1 MKRLHILFLFLTI
14 TIILTAQPICQVKHF
29 SVSDG
34 LAQGVVMSILQDQ
47 KGLVWFSTWNGLN
60 KFDGYTF
67 KTYKT
72 SQESKYAFGS
82 NRMGTIS
89 ESKYGDI
96 WCPTYDGQAC
106 LFDVETEKFI
116 DVLQPIE
123 LATKQT
129 NDVTRIYS
137 LEKGI
142 AWILCKNGYAFR
154 VDEQRCK
161 KGEGI
166 TLYSTSNHNLKGDQ
180 ILSVYQDS
188 EEDEWILT
196 DKGVSIIGKKTLDT
210 DFPFQFITQIKETIY
225 LIAENDKL
233 ARYNFHTK
241 KLKFVDIPYPHHK
254 INNVTAIGKDMLA
267 LGTDNGLILYSIPKN
282 SFQQIDIRT
291 ATQTSNDVESVYQDH
306 LGDIWIFS
314 KDPGIVHLNLATHE
328 KEHLFTPKDE
338 IIKHGRKSR
347 KLIFEDNAKNL
358 WLLPTEGNFCYY
370 DRKERTLKPLLTD
383 INNPKSIFS
392 PLVRSYTLDN
402 QGNCWF
408 ATARGVE
415 KLCFFPQ
422 SYQFNLTDYE
432 AETRAFL
439 QDSNQRLWTAS
450 KSNYIQ
456 IFAPDGSLAG
466 YLSKQGNI
474 IKEKQSFYNGVY
486 SILEDKDG
494 NIWLGT
500 KDIGLFQLKKT
511 GVNHY
516 SIHHFEHQPNDPY
529 SLSSNSIYAIFQDSR
544 NNIWVGCYGGGL
556 NMLTQDK
563 DGKTSFI
570 HSNNELRNYPI
581 AYGMKVRNI
590 AEAPGGVILVGTTN
604 GLLTFSNNFER
615 LEEIKFY
622 RNIHRPGDKNSLSAN
637 DIMHIYTDKNKTT
650 YVISFTGGVNKVI
663 SPNLLSDHIQF
674 KNYDKNN
681 GLASDLALS
690 IIEDAQN
697 QLWVVSEIAL
707 SKFDP
712 AKETFENYELSS
724 IYQEF
729 NFSEALPIINARNQI
744 VLGTDKGFLEV
755 SPEKMRKS
763 SYVPPIVFTGLK
775 IQGHLTDHSIDN
787 LEELELEPSQ
797 RNVTF
802 QFAALDYVNPKGI
815 LYAYR
820 LQGLEEEW
828 NEADNNRSASYINL
842 PAGKYQLQIKST
854 NSDGVWVDNV
864 RTLSIHVLPTFWETY
879 WAWLLYFILF
889 TLFTASIVYVLFYI
903 YRLRHR
909 VDMEQQLANIK
920 LRFFTDISHELR
932 TPLTLISSPVTEVL
946 ENEPLSPSAREHL
959 TLVHQNTERM
969 LRLMNQILD
978 FRKIQNKKMKMQ
990 VQRLDIVPFVRKVMD
1005 NFEAVAEEHRIDFL
1019 FQTEK
1024 EHLYLWVDADKLEKI
1039 VFNLLSNAFKYTPN
1053 GKMITVFI
1061 REDENTVS
1069 IGVQDQGIG
1078 IAENKKKSLF
1088 VRFENLVDKNLFNQA
1103 STGIGLSLVKELVEM
1118 HKATISVDS
1127 HLGEGS
1133 CFKVDFL
1140 KGKEHYDKEAEF
1152 ILEDAVAPA
1161 RMGQVVDIANS
1172 SIQSET
1178 LVSDDSEKIEDVY
1191 GEEFAKE
1198 ENSKELMLLVEDNQE
1213 LREFLRSIFSPMY
1226 RVVEAA
1232 DGKEGA
1238 SKALKYLP
1246 DIIISDV
1253 MMPEKDGIEMTRE
1266 LRADMTTSHIPI
1278 ILLTAKTTIES
1289 KLEGLEYGADD
1300 YITKPFSA
1308 TYLQARVENLLMQR
1322 KKLQS
1327 FYRDSL
1333 MHINIST
1340 GQEEVPVATDMPS
1353 AEEDASETVPATLEM
1368 SPNDRKFMDKLVEL
1382 MEQNMDNGELV
1393 VDDLVRELA
1402 VSRSVFFKKLKTL
1415 TGLAPIEFIKEMR
1428 IKRAT
1433 QLIET
1438 GEFNM
1443 TQISYMVGI
1452 NDPRYFSKCF
1462 KAQVGMTPTEYRDRV
1477 GR

>member
-1 MKRLHILFLFLTI
+1 MKRLHTLFLLLTI
-14 TIILTAQPICQVKHF
+14 AIDIAAQPICQVKHF

-34 LAQGVVMSILQDQ
+34 LAQGNVMSILQDQ

-123 LATKQT
+123 LSTKQT
-129 NDVTRIYS
+129 NNVTRIYS

-142 AWILCKNGYAFR
+142 AWILCESGYAFR
-154 VDEQRCK
+154 VDEQLCK

-166 TLYSTSNHNLKGDQ
+166 TLYSASNHNLKGNQ
-180 ILSVYQDS
+180 IFNIYQDS

-233 ARYNFHTK
+233 ARYDFHTK

-254 INNVTAIGKDMLA
+254 INNVTTIGKDMLA
-267 LGTDNGLILYSIPKN
+267 LGTDNGVILYSIPKN

-314 KDPGIVHLNLATHE
+314 KDPGIVHLNLVTNE

-439 QDSNQRLWTAS
+439 QDSNKRLWTAS

-456 IFAPDGSLAG
+456 IFAPDGNLVG

-500 KDIGLFQLKKT
+500 KEIGLFQLKKT
-511 GVNHY
+511 GANHY
-516 SIHHFEHQPNDPY
+516 SIHHFEHQTNDPY

-544 NNIWVGCYGGGL
+544 NNIWIGCYGGGL
-556 NMLTQDK
+556 NLLAQAK
-563 DGKTSFI
+563 DGKVSFI

-622 RNIHRPGDKNSLSAN
+622 RNIRRPGDKNSLSAN

-650 YVISFTGGVNKVI
+650 YIISFTGGVNKVI
-663 SPNLLSDHIQF
+663 SPNLLNENIQF
-674 KNYDKNN
+674 RNYDKNN

-690 IIEDAQN
+690 MIEDTQN

-744 VLGTDKGFLEV
+744 ILGTDKGFLEV

-820 LQGLEEEW
+820 LQGLEKEW

-879 WAWLLYFILF
+879 WAWLFYFILF
-889 TLFTASIVYVLFYI
+889 ILFTASIVYVLFYI

-978 FRKIQNKKMKMQ
+978 FRKIQNQKMKLLIEETDLIPLLQ
-990 VQRLDIVPFVRKVMD
+990 KVMSS
-1005 NFEAVAEEHRIDFL
+1005 FKLIAEEKNINYQL
-1019 FQTEK
+1019 TSTIQSV
-1024 EHLYLWVDADKLEKI
+1024 YSWVDRDKFEKI
-1039 VFNLLSNAFKYTPN
+1039 FFNLLSNAFKYTPTD
-1053 GKMITVFI
+1053 KSITVNI
-1061 REDENTVS
+1061 TTKEKTVEIEVADE
-1069 IGVQDQGIG
+1069 GIG
-1078 IAENKKKSLF
+1078 IAVEKQHSLF
-1088 VRFENLVDKNLFNQA
+1088 QRFESLVKQNILQP
-1103 STGIGLSLVKELVEM
+1103 SSGIGLSLVKEMVEM
-1118 HKATISVDS
+1118 HHGTITVNSQP
-1127 HLGEGS
+1127 GIGS
-1133 CFKVDFL
+1133 RFTVSLPLQREIFEEDVQV
-1140 KGKEHYDKEAEF
+1140 EF
-1152 ILEDAVAPA
+1152 ILNDSQSSAPHPVDSMKAPEEVEEKEDLET
-1161 RMGQVVDIANS
+1161 NS
-1172 SIQSET
+1172 DGFSI
-1178 LVSDDSEKIEDVY
+1178 LV
-1191 GEEFAKE
+1191 
-1198 ENSKELMLLVEDNQE
+1198 VEDNEE
-1213 LREFLRSIFSPMY
+1213 LKAFLKSILSENY
-1226 RVVEAA
+1226 TVITASNGE
-1232 DGKEGA
+1232 EGLQHA
-1238 SKALKYLP
+1238 VDDLP
-1246 DIIISDV
+1246 DLIISDV
-1253 MMPEKDGIEMTRE
+1253 MMPVMDGLEMIRQIKE
-1266 LRADMTTSHIPI
+1266 NNNICHIPI
-1278 ILLTAKTTIES
+1278 IVLSAKASLDDRIA
-1289 KLEGLEYGADD
+1289 GLEQGIDD

-1308 TYLQARVENLLMQR
+1308 TYLKTRVASLLRQR
-1322 KKLQS
+1322 KALQELYMNRLMEGKNTS
-1327 FYRDSL
+1327 SPDPLTPSQPQITPYDEQFMKKVMAYMEEQMDNAELTIDEFAEQLMLSRTIFYR
-1333 MHINIST
+1333 
-1340 GQEEVPVATDMPS
+1340 
-1353 AEEDASETVPATLEM
+1353 
-1368 SPNDRKFMDKLVEL
+1368 
-1382 MEQNMDNGELV
+1382 
-1393 VDDLVRELA
+1393 
-1402 VSRSVFFKKLKTL
+1402 KLKSIVGL
-1415 TGLAPIEFIKEMR
+1415 TPVDFIREIR
-1428 IKRAT
+1428 IKRAV
-1433 QLIET
+1433 QL
-1438 GEFNM
+1438 
-1443 TQISYMVGI
+1443 
-1452 NDPRYFSKCF
+1452 D
-1462 KAQVGMTPTEYRDRV
+1462 
-1477 GR
+1477 

>member
-1 MKRLHILFLFLTI
+1 MKRLHTLFLFLTI
-14 TIILTAQPICQVKHF
+14 AIILTAQPICQVKHF

-72 SQESKYAFGS
+72 SQDSKYTFGS

-106 LFDVETEKFI
+106 LFDVESEKFI

-123 LATKQT
+123 LSTKQT
-129 NDVTRIYS
+129 NYVTRIYP
-137 LEKGI
+137 LKKGI
-142 AWILCKNGYAFR
+142 AWILCENGYAFR
-154 VDEQRCK
+154 VDEQLCK

-166 TLYSTSNHNLKGDQ
+166 TLYATSNHNLKGDQ
-180 ILSVYQDS
+180 IFNVYQDS

-196 DKGVSIIGKKTLDT
+196 DKGVSIIGKKTLGT

-233 ARYNFHTK
+233 AKYDFHAK
-241 KLKFVDIPYPHHK
+241 KLKFVDIPYPHDK
-254 INNVTAIGKDMLA
+254 INNVTTIGKDILA

-291 ATQTSNDVESVYQDH
+291 ATQTSNFVESVYQDCQ
-306 LGDIWIFS
+306 GEIWIFS
-314 KDPGIVHLNLATHE
+314 KDPGIVHLNLATNE

-347 KLIFEDNAKNL
+347 KLIFEDNANNL

-370 DRKERTLKPLLTD
+370 DRKEKTLKPLLTD

-439 QDSNQRLWTAS
+439 QDSHKRLWTAS

-456 IFAPDGSLAG
+456 IFAPDGSLVG
-466 YLSKQGNI
+466 YLSKQGKI
-474 IKEKQSFYNGVY
+474 TKEKQAFFNGVY

-511 GVNHY
+511 GINQKTGENHY

-556 NMLTQDK
+556 NLLTQTK
-563 DGKTSFI
+563 DGKASFI

-622 RNIHRPGDKNSLSAN
+622 RNIRRPGDKSSLSAN

-650 YVISFTGGVNKVI
+650 YVISFTGGVNKVL
-663 SPNLLSDHIQF
+663 STNLLSENIQF

-690 IIEDAQN
+690 MIEDTYN

-707 SKFDP
+707 SKFNP
-712 AKETFENYELSS
+712 VKETFENYELSS

-763 SYVPPIVFTGLK
+763 GYVPSIVFTGLK
-775 IQGHLTDHSIDN
+775 IQGHSTDHSIDN
-787 LEELELEPSQ
+787 LEEIELKPSQ

-820 LQGLEEEW
+820 LQGLEDEW

-854 NSDGVWVDNV
+854 NSDGVWVNNV

-889 TLFTASIVYVLFYI
+889 ILFTASIVYVLFYI

-978 FRKIQNKKMKMQ
+978 FRKIQNQKMKLLIEETDLIPLLQ
-990 VQRLDIVPFVRKVMD
+990 KVMSS
-1005 NFEAVAEEHRIDFL
+1005 FKLIAEEKNINYQL
-1019 FQTEK
+1019 TSTIQSV
-1024 EHLYLWVDADKLEKI
+1024 YSWVDRDKFEKI
-1039 VFNLLSNAFKYTPN
+1039 FFNLLSNAFKYTPAD
-1053 GKMITVFI
+1053 KSITVNI
-1061 REDENTVS
+1061 TTKEKTVEIEIADE
-1069 IGVQDQGIG
+1069 GIG
-1078 IAENKKKSLF
+1078 IAVEKQHSLF
-1088 VRFENLVDKNLFNQA
+1088 QRFESLVKQNILQP
-1103 STGIGLSLVKELVEM
+1103 SSGIGLSLVKEMVEM
-1118 HKATISVDS
+1118 HHGTITVNSQPGV
-1127 HLGEGS
+1127 GS
-1133 CFKVDFL
+1133 RFTVSLPLQREIFEEDVQV
-1140 KGKEHYDKEAEF
+1140 EF
-1152 ILEDAVAPA
+1152 ILNDSQSSAPHP
-1161 RMGQVVDIANS
+1161 VDSMKAPEEMEEKEAFENNS
-1172 SIQSET
+1172 DGFSI
-1178 LVSDDSEKIEDVY
+1178 LV
-1191 GEEFAKE
+1191 
-1198 ENSKELMLLVEDNQE
+1198 VEDNEE
-1213 LREFLRSIFSPMY
+1213 LKAFLKSILSENY
-1226 RVVEAA
+1226 TVITASNGE
-1232 DGKEGA
+1232 EGLQHA
-1238 SKALKYLP
+1238 VDDLP
-1246 DIIISDV
+1246 DLIISDV
-1253 MMPEKDGIEMTRE
+1253 MMPVMDGLEMIRQIKE
-1266 LRADMTTSHIPI
+1266 NNNICHIPI
-1278 ILLTAKTTIES
+1278 IVLSAKASLDDRIA
-1289 KLEGLEYGADD
+1289 GLEQGIDD

-1308 TYLQARVENLLMQR
+1308 TYLKTRVASLLRQR
-1322 KKLQS
+1322 KALQELYMNRLMEGKNAS
-1327 FYRDSL
+1327 SPDPLTPSQPQITPYDEQFMEKVMAYMEEQMDNAELTIDEFAEQLMLSRTIFYR
-1333 MHINIST
+1333 
-1340 GQEEVPVATDMPS
+1340 
-1353 AEEDASETVPATLEM
+1353 
-1368 SPNDRKFMDKLVEL
+1368 
-1382 MEQNMDNGELV
+1382 
-1393 VDDLVRELA
+1393 
-1402 VSRSVFFKKLKTL
+1402 KLKSIIGL
-1415 TGLAPIEFIKEMR
+1415 TPVDFIREIR
-1428 IKRAT
+1428 IKRAV
-1433 QLIET
+1433 QLIDSGEYNFSQIAYMT
-1438 GEFNM
+1438 GF
-1443 TQISYMVGI
+1443 
-1452 NDPRYFSKCF
+1452 NDPKYFSKCF
-1462 KAQVGMTPTEYRDRV
+1462 KKVIGITPSEYKERKK
-1477 GR
+1477 

>member
-1 MKRLHILFLFLTI
+1 MKRLHTLFLLLTI
-14 TIILTAQPICQVKHF
+14 AIDIAAQPICQVKHF

-34 LAQGVVMSILQDQ
+34 LAQGNVMSILQDQ

-123 LATKQT
+123 LSTKQT
-129 NDVTRIYS
+129 NNVTRIYS

-142 AWILCKNGYAFR
+142 AWILCESGYAFR
-154 VDEQRCK
+154 VDEQLCK

-166 TLYSTSNHNLKGDQ
+166 TLYSASNHNLKGYQ
-180 ILSVYQDS
+180 IFNIYQDS

-233 ARYNFHTK
+233 ARYDFHTK

-254 INNVTAIGKDMLA
+254 INNVTTIGKDMLA
-267 LGTDNGLILYSIPKN
+267 LGTDNGVILYSIPKN

-314 KDPGIVHLNLATHE
+314 KDPGIVHLNLVTNE

-422 SYQFNLTDYE
+422 SYQFNLTDNE

-439 QDSNQRLWTAS
+439 QDSNKRLWTAS

-456 IFAPDGSLAG
+456 IFAPDGNLVG

-500 KDIGLFQLKKT
+500 KEIGLFQLKKT
-511 GVNHY
+511 GANHY
-516 SIHHFEHQPNDPY
+516 SIHHFEHQTNDPY

-544 NNIWVGCYGGGL
+544 NNIWIGCYGGGL
-556 NMLTQDK
+556 NLLAQAK
-563 DGKTSFI
+563 DGKVSFI

-622 RNIHRPGDKNSLSAN
+622 RNIRRPGDKNSLSAN
-637 DIMHIYTDKNKTT
+637 DIMHIYTDKNKIT
-650 YVISFTGGVNKVI
+650 YIISFTGGVNKVI
-663 SPNLLSDHIQF
+663 SPNLLNENIQF
-674 KNYDKNN
+674 RNYDKNN

-690 IIEDAQN
+690 MIEDTQN

-744 VLGTDKGFLEV
+744 ILGTDKGFLEV

-889 TLFTASIVYVLFYI
+889 ILFTASIVYVLFYI

-978 FRKIQNKKMKMQ
+978 FRKIQNQKMKLLIEETDLIPLLQ
-990 VQRLDIVPFVRKVMD
+990 KVMSS
-1005 NFEAVAEEHRIDFL
+1005 FKLIAEEKNINYQL
-1019 FQTEK
+1019 TSTIQSV
-1024 EHLYLWVDADKLEKI
+1024 YSWVDRDKFEKI
-1039 VFNLLSNAFKYTPN
+1039 FFNLLSNAFKYTPAD
-1053 GKMITVFI
+1053 KSITVNI
-1061 REDENTVS
+1061 TTKKKTVEIEVADE
-1069 IGVQDQGIG
+1069 GIG
-1078 IAENKKKSLF
+1078 IAVEKQHSLF
-1088 VRFENLVDKNLFNQA
+1088 QRFESLVKQNILQP
-1103 STGIGLSLVKELVEM
+1103 SSGIGLSLVKEMVEM
-1118 HKATISVDS
+1118 HHGTITVNSQP
-1127 HLGEGS
+1127 GIGS
-1133 CFKVDFL
+1133 RFTVSLPLQREIFEEDVQV
-1140 KGKEHYDKEAEF
+1140 EF
-1152 ILEDAVAPA
+1152 ILNDSQSSAPHPVDSMKAPEEVEEKEDLET
-1161 RMGQVVDIANS
+1161 NS
-1172 SIQSET
+1172 DGFSI
-1178 LVSDDSEKIEDVY
+1178 LV
-1191 GEEFAKE
+1191 
-1198 ENSKELMLLVEDNQE
+1198 VEDNEE
-1213 LREFLRSIFSPMY
+1213 LKAFLKSILSENY
-1226 RVVEAA
+1226 TVITASNGE
-1232 DGKEGA
+1232 EGLQHA
-1238 SKALKYLP
+1238 VDDLP
-1246 DIIISDV
+1246 DLIISDV
-1253 MMPEKDGIEMTRE
+1253 MMPVMDGLEMIRQIKE
-1266 LRADMTTSHIPI
+1266 NNNICHIPI
-1278 ILLTAKTTIES
+1278 IVLSAKASLDDRIA
-1289 KLEGLEYGADD
+1289 GLEQGIDD

-1308 TYLQARVENLLMQR
+1308 TYLKTRVASLLRQR
-1322 KKLQS
+1322 KALQELYMNRLMEGKNTS
-1327 FYRDSL
+1327 SPDPLTPSQPQITPYDEQFMKKVMAYMEEQMDNAELTIDEFAEQLMLSRTIFYR
-1333 MHINIST
+1333 
-1340 GQEEVPVATDMPS
+1340 
-1353 AEEDASETVPATLEM
+1353 
-1368 SPNDRKFMDKLVEL
+1368 
-1382 MEQNMDNGELV
+1382 
-1393 VDDLVRELA
+1393 
-1402 VSRSVFFKKLKTL
+1402 KLKSIVGL
-1415 TGLAPIEFIKEMR
+1415 TPVDFIREIR
-1428 IKRAT
+1428 IKRAV
-1433 QLIET
+1433 QLIDSDEYNFSQVAYMT
-1438 GEFNM
+1438 GF
-1443 TQISYMVGI
+1443 
-1452 NDPRYFSKCF
+1452 NDPKYFSKCF
-1462 KAQVGMTPTEYRDRV
+1462 KKVIGITPSEYKERKKLTL
-1477 GR
+1477 

>member
-1 MKRLHILFLFLTI
+1 MKRLHTLFLLLTI
-14 TIILTAQPICQVKHF
+14 AIDIAAQPICQVKHF

-34 LAQGVVMSILQDQ
+34 LAQGNVMSILQDQ

-123 LATKQT
+123 LSTKQT
-129 NDVTRIYS
+129 NNVTRIYS

-142 AWILCKNGYAFR
+142 AWILCESGYAFR
-154 VDEQRCK
+154 VDEQLCK

-166 TLYSTSNHNLKGDQ
+166 TLYSASNHNLKGYQ
-180 ILSVYQDS
+180 IFNIYQDS

-233 ARYNFHTK
+233 ARYDFHTK

-254 INNVTAIGKDMLA
+254 INNVTTIGKDMLA
-267 LGTDNGLILYSIPKN
+267 LGTDNGVILYSIPKN

-314 KDPGIVHLNLATHE
+314 KDPGIVHLNLVTNE

-439 QDSNQRLWTAS
+439 QDSNKRLWTAS

-456 IFAPDGSLAG
+456 IFAPDGNLVG

-500 KDIGLFQLKKT
+500 KEIGLFLLKKT
-511 GVNHY
+511 GANHY
-516 SIHHFEHQPNDPY
+516 SIHHFEHQTNDPY

-544 NNIWVGCYGGGL
+544 NNIWIGCYGGGL
-556 NMLTQDK
+556 NLLAQAK
-563 DGKTSFI
+563 DGKVSFI

-622 RNIHRPGDKNSLSAN
+622 RNIRRPGDKNSLSAN

-650 YVISFTGGVNKVI
+650 YVVSFTGGVNKVI
-663 SPNLLSDHIQF
+663 SPNLLNENIQF

-690 IIEDAQN
+690 MIEDTQN

-744 VLGTDKGFLEV
+744 ILGTDKGFLEV

-842 PAGKYQLQIKST
+842 PAGKYQLQVKST

-864 RTLSIHVLPTFWETY
+864 QTLSIHVLPTFWETY
-879 WAWLLYFILF
+879 WAWLFYFILF
-889 TLFTASIVYVLFYI
+889 ILFTASIVYVLFYI

-978 FRKIQNKKMKMQ
+978 FRKIQNQKMKLLIEETDLIPLLQ
-990 VQRLDIVPFVRKVMD
+990 KVMSS
-1005 NFEAVAEEHRIDFL
+1005 FKLIAEEKNINYQL
-1019 FQTEK
+1019 TSTIQSV
-1024 EHLYLWVDADKLEKI
+1024 YSWVDRDKFEKI
-1039 VFNLLSNAFKYTPN
+1039 FFNLLSNAFKYTPAD
-1053 GKMITVFI
+1053 KSITVNI
-1061 REDENTVS
+1061 TTKEKTVEIEVADE
-1069 IGVQDQGIG
+1069 GIG
-1078 IAENKKKSLF
+1078 IAVEKQHSLF
-1088 VRFENLVDKNLFNQA
+1088 QRFESLVKQNILQP
-1103 STGIGLSLVKELVEM
+1103 SSGIGLSLVKEMVEM
-1118 HKATISVDS
+1118 HHGTITVNSQP
-1127 HLGEGS
+1127 GIGS
-1133 CFKVDFL
+1133 RFTVSLPLQREIFEEDVQV
-1140 KGKEHYDKEAEF
+1140 EF
-1152 ILEDAVAPA
+1152 ILNDSQSSAPHPVDSMKAPEEVEEKEDLET
-1161 RMGQVVDIANS
+1161 NS
-1172 SIQSET
+1172 DGFSI
-1178 LVSDDSEKIEDVY
+1178 LV
-1191 GEEFAKE
+1191 
-1198 ENSKELMLLVEDNQE
+1198 VEDNEE
-1213 LREFLRSIFSPMY
+1213 LKAFLKSILSENY
-1226 RVVEAA
+1226 TVITASNGE
-1232 DGKEGA
+1232 EGLQHA
-1238 SKALKYLP
+1238 VDDLP
-1246 DIIISDV
+1246 DLIISDV
-1253 MMPEKDGIEMTRE
+1253 MMPVMDGLEMIRQIKE
-1266 LRADMTTSHIPI
+1266 NNNICHIPI
-1278 ILLTAKTTIES
+1278 IVLSAKASLDDRIA
-1289 KLEGLEYGADD
+1289 GLEQGIDD

-1308 TYLQARVENLLMQR
+1308 TYLKTRVASLLRQR
-1322 KKLQS
+1322 KALQEL
-1327 FYRDSL
+1327 YMNR
-1333 MHINIST
+1333 
-1340 GQEEVPVATDMPS
+1340 
-1353 AEEDASETVPATLEM
+1353 
-1368 SPNDRKFMDKLVEL
+1368 L
-1382 MEQNMDNGELV
+1382 MEGKNTSSPDPLTPSQPQITPYDEQFMKKVMAYMEEQMDNP
-1393 VDDLVRELA
+1393 DLTIEQFAEKLLL
-1402 VSRSVFFKKLKTL
+1402 SRTIFYQKLKSIV
-1415 TGLAPIEFIKEMR
+1415 GLSPVNFICQIR
-1428 IKRAT
+1428 IKRAA
-1433 QLIET
+1433 QLFDSGEYNISQIAYMT
-1438 GEFNM
+1438 GF
-1443 TQISYMVGI
+1443 
-1452 NDPRYFSKCF
+1452 NDPKYFSRCF
-1462 KAQVGMTPTEYRDRV
+1462 KKIVGVTPSEYKEKKQP
-1477 GR
+1477 

>member
-1 MKRLHILFLFLTI
+1 MKRLHTLFLLLTI
-14 TIILTAQPICQVKHF
+14 AIDIAAQPICQVKHF

-34 LAQGVVMSILQDQ
+34 LAQGNVMSILQDQ

-123 LATKQT
+123 LSTKQT
-129 NDVTRIYS
+129 NNVTRIYS

-142 AWILCKNGYAFR
+142 AWILCESGYAFR
-154 VDEQRCK
+154 VDEQLCK

-166 TLYSTSNHNLKGDQ
+166 TLYSTSNHNLKGNQ
-180 ILSVYQDS
+180 IFNIYQDS
-188 EEDEWILT
+188 EKDEWILT

-233 ARYNFHTK
+233 ARYDFHTK

-254 INNVTAIGKDMLA
+254 INNVTTIGKDMLA
-267 LGTDNGLILYSIPKN
+267 LGTDNGVILYSIPKN

-314 KDPGIVHLNLATHE
+314 KDPGIVHLNLVTNE

-422 SYQFNLTDYE
+422 SYQFNQTDYE

-439 QDSNQRLWTAS
+439 QDSNKRLWTAS

-456 IFAPDGSLAG
+456 IFAPDGSLVG

-474 IKEKQSFYNGVY
+474 IKEKQAFFNGVY

-500 KDIGLFQLKKT
+500 RDIGLFQLKKT
-511 GVNHY
+511 GANHY
-516 SIHHFEHQPNDPY
+516 SIHHFEHQTNDPY

-544 NNIWVGCYGGGL
+544 NNIWIGCYGGGL
-556 NMLTQDK
+556 NLLAQAK
-563 DGKTSFI
+563 DGKVSFI

-622 RNIHRPGDKNSLSAN
+622 RNIRRPGDKNSLSAN
-637 DIMHIYTDKNKTT
+637 DIMHIYTDKNKIT
-650 YVISFTGGVNKVI
+650 YIISFTGGVNKVI
-663 SPNLLSDHIQF
+663 SPNLLNENIQF
-674 KNYDKNN
+674 RNYDKNN

-690 IIEDAQN
+690 MIEDTQN

-744 VLGTDKGFLEV
+744 ILGTDKGFLEV

-889 TLFTASIVYVLFYI
+889 ILFTASIVYVLFYI

-978 FRKIQNKKMKMQ
+978 FRKIQNQKMKLLIEETDLIPLLQ
-990 VQRLDIVPFVRKVMD
+990 KVMSS
-1005 NFEAVAEEHRIDFL
+1005 FKLIAEEKNINYQL
-1019 FQTEK
+1019 TSTIQSV
-1024 EHLYLWVDADKLEKI
+1024 YSWVDRDKFEKI
-1039 VFNLLSNAFKYTPN
+1039 FFNLLSNAFKYTPAD
-1053 GKMITVFI
+1053 KSITVNI
-1061 REDENTVS
+1061 TTKEKTVEIEVADE
-1069 IGVQDQGIG
+1069 GIG
-1078 IAENKKKSLF
+1078 IAVEKQHSLF
-1088 VRFENLVDKNLFNQA
+1088 QRFESLVKQNILQP
-1103 STGIGLSLVKELVEM
+1103 SSGIGLSLVKEMVEM
-1118 HKATISVDS
+1118 HHGTITVNSQPGV
-1127 HLGEGS
+1127 GS
-1133 CFKVDFL
+1133 RFTVSLPLQREIFEEDVQV
-1140 KGKEHYDKEAEF
+1140 EF
-1152 ILEDAVAPA
+1152 ILNDSQSSAPHPVDSMKAPEEVEEKEDLEN
-1161 RMGQVVDIANS
+1161 NS
-1172 SIQSET
+1172 DGFSI
-1178 LVSDDSEKIEDVY
+1178 LV
-1191 GEEFAKE
+1191 
-1198 ENSKELMLLVEDNQE
+1198 VEDNEE
-1213 LREFLRSIFSPMY
+1213 LKAFLKSILSENY
-1226 RVVEAA
+1226 TVITASNGE
-1232 DGKEGA
+1232 EGLQHA
-1238 SKALKYLP
+1238 VDDLP
-1246 DIIISDV
+1246 DLIISDV
-1253 MMPEKDGIEMTRE
+1253 MMPVMDGLEMIRQIKE
-1266 LRADMTTSHIPI
+1266 NNNICHIPI
-1278 ILLTAKTTIES
+1278 IVLSAKASLDDRIA
-1289 KLEGLEYGADD
+1289 GLEQGIDD

-1308 TYLQARVENLLMQR
+1308 TYLKTRVASLLRQR
-1322 KKLQS
+1322 KALQELYMNRLMEGKNTS
-1327 FYRDSL
+1327 SPDPLTPSQPQITPYDEQFMEKVMAYMEEQMDNAELTIDEFAEQLMLSRTIFYR
-1333 MHINIST
+1333 
-1340 GQEEVPVATDMPS
+1340 
-1353 AEEDASETVPATLEM
+1353 
-1368 SPNDRKFMDKLVEL
+1368 
-1382 MEQNMDNGELV
+1382 
-1393 VDDLVRELA
+1393 
-1402 VSRSVFFKKLKTL
+1402 KLKSIVGL
-1415 TGLAPIEFIKEMR
+1415 TPVDFIREIR
-1428 IKRAT
+1428 IKRAV
-1433 QLIET
+1433 QLIDSDEYNFSQVAYMT
-1438 GEFNM
+1438 GF
-1443 TQISYMVGI
+1443 
-1452 NDPRYFSKCF
+1452 NDPKYFSKCF
-1462 KAQVGMTPTEYRDRV
+1462 KKVIGITPSEYKERKKITL
-1477 GR
+1477 

>member
-1 MKRLHILFLFLTI
+1 M
-14 TIILTAQPICQVKHF
+14 
-29 SVSDG
+29 
-34 LAQGVVMSILQDQ
+34 
-47 KGLVWFSTWNGLN
+47 
-60 KFDGYTF
+60 
-67 KTYKT
+67 
-72 SQESKYAFGS
+72 
-82 NRMGTIS
+82 
-89 ESKYGDI
+89 
-96 WCPTYDGQAC
+96 
-106 LFDVETEKFI
+106 
-116 DVLQPIE
+116 
-123 LATKQT
+123 
-129 NDVTRIYS
+129 
-137 LEKGI
+137 
-142 AWILCKNGYAFR
+142 
-154 VDEQRCK
+154 
-161 KGEGI
+161 
-166 TLYSTSNHNLKGDQ
+166 
-180 ILSVYQDS
+180 
-188 EEDEWILT
+188 T

-233 ARYNFHTK
+233 ARYDFHTK

-254 INNVTAIGKDMLA
+254 INNVTTIGKDMLA
-267 LGTDNGLILYSIPKN
+267 LGTDNGVILYSIPKN

-314 KDPGIVHLNLATHE
+314 KDPGIVHLNLVTNE

-439 QDSNQRLWTAS
+439 QDSNKRLWTAS

-456 IFAPDGSLAG
+456 IFAPDGNLVG

-500 KDIGLFQLKKT
+500 KEIGLFQLKKT
-511 GVNHY
+511 GANHY
-516 SIHHFEHQPNDPY
+516 SIHHFEHQTNDPY

-544 NNIWVGCYGGGL
+544 NNIWIGCYGGGL
-556 NMLTQDK
+556 NLLAQAK
-563 DGKTSFI
+563 DGRVSFI

-622 RNIHRPGDKNSLSAN
+622 RNIRRPGDKNSLSAN

-650 YVISFTGGVNKVI
+650 YIISFTGGVNKVI
-663 SPNLLSDHIQF
+663 SPNLLNENIQF
-674 KNYDKNN
+674 RNYDKNN

-690 IIEDAQN
+690 MIEDTQN

-712 AKETFENYELSS
+712 TKETFENYELSS

-744 VLGTDKGFLEV
+744 ILGTDKGFLEV

-820 LQGLEEEW
+820 LQGLEKEW

-889 TLFTASIVYVLFYI
+889 ILFTASIVYVLFYI

-978 FRKIQNKKMKMQ
+978 FRKIQNQKMKLLIEETDLIPLLQ
-990 VQRLDIVPFVRKVMD
+990 KVMSS
-1005 NFEAVAEEHRIDFL
+1005 FKLIAEEKNINYQL
-1019 FQTEK
+1019 TSTIQSV
-1024 EHLYLWVDADKLEKI
+1024 YSWVDRDKFEKI
-1039 VFNLLSNAFKYTPN
+1039 FFNLLSNAFKYTPTD
-1053 GKMITVFI
+1053 KSITVNI
-1061 REDENTVS
+1061 TTKEKTVEIEVADE
-1069 IGVQDQGIG
+1069 GIG
-1078 IAENKKKSLF
+1078 IAVEKQHSLF
-1088 VRFENLVDKNLFNQA
+1088 QRFESLVKQNILQP
-1103 STGIGLSLVKELVEM
+1103 SSGIGLSLVKEMVEM
-1118 HKATISVDS
+1118 HHGTITVNSQP
-1127 HLGEGS
+1127 GIGS
-1133 CFKVDFL
+1133 RFTVSLPLQREIFEEDVQV
-1140 KGKEHYDKEAEF
+1140 EF
-1152 ILEDAVAPA
+1152 ILNDSQSSAPHPVDSMKAPEEVEEKEDLET
-1161 RMGQVVDIANS
+1161 NS
-1172 SIQSET
+1172 DGFSI
-1178 LVSDDSEKIEDVY
+1178 LV
-1191 GEEFAKE
+1191 
-1198 ENSKELMLLVEDNQE
+1198 VEDNEE
-1213 LREFLRSIFSPMY
+1213 LKAFLKSILSENY
-1226 RVVEAA
+1226 TVITASNGE
-1232 DGKEGA
+1232 EGLQHA
-1238 SKALKYLP
+1238 VDDLP
-1246 DIIISDV
+1246 DLIISYF
-1253 MMPEKDGIEMTRE
+1253 MMPVMD
-1266 LRADMTTSHIPI
+1266 
-1278 ILLTAKTTIES
+1278 
-1289 KLEGLEYGADD
+1289 GLEMIRQIKENIVLSAKDSLDDRIAGLEQGIDD

-1308 TYLQARVENLLMQR
+1308 TYLKTRVASLLRQR
-1322 KKLQS
+1322 KALQELYMNRLMEGKNTS
-1327 FYRDSL
+1327 SPDPLTPSQPQITPYDEQFMKKVMAYMEEQMDNAELTIDEFAEQLMLSRTIFYR
-1333 MHINIST
+1333 
-1340 GQEEVPVATDMPS
+1340 
-1353 AEEDASETVPATLEM
+1353 
-1368 SPNDRKFMDKLVEL
+1368 
-1382 MEQNMDNGELV
+1382 
-1393 VDDLVRELA
+1393 
-1402 VSRSVFFKKLKTL
+1402 KLKSIVGL
-1415 TGLAPIEFIKEMR
+1415 TPVDFIREIR
-1428 IKRAT
+1428 IKRAV
-1433 QLIET
+1433 QLIDSDEYNFSQVAYMT
-1438 GEFNM
+1438 GF
-1443 TQISYMVGI
+1443 
-1452 NDPRYFSKCF
+1452 NDPKYFSKCF
-1462 KAQVGMTPTEYRDRV
+1462 KKVIGITPSEYKERKK
-1477 GR
+1477 